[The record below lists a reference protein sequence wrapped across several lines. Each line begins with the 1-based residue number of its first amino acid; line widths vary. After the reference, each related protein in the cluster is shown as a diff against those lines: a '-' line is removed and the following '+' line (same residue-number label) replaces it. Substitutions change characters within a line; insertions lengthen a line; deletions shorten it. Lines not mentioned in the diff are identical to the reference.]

1 MSHVRKMA
9 AHGKEDGYHLTSL
22 RGKLAS
28 VSVLREVGHRI
39 PYLCQS
45 AVSDWGDKSE
55 TSTSPFAGESYTLSK
70 TITL

>member
-1 MSHVRKMA
+1 MA

-28 VSVLREVGHRI
+28 VSVLREVGRRI

-55 TSTSPFAGESYTLSK
+55 TSTSPFAGENYTLSK
-70 TITL
+70 TIIL